1 MESEAIGNVFVLV
14 VEGVDPWRVRSGGGP
29 APYFFS
35 KAGIR
40 FLGSSGPVSARPT
53 RDTTSIQTNRTNNDY
68 YGGAGTYFF
77 VILCAPRSP
86 TSSSKTRFWKRVL
99 QRRANLILGN

>member
-1 MESEAIGNVFVLV
+1 MESEVIEDVFILF

-40 FLGSSGPVSARPT
+40 FLGSLGPISAEPT
-53 RDTTSIQTNRTNNDY
+53 RDTTSIQNSRADNDY
-68 YGGAGTYFF
+68 YGGSGTYLFRNS
-77 VILCAPRSP
+77 LRS
-86 TSSSKTRFWKRVL
+86 
-99 QRRANLILGN
+99 A